1 MILTFLFLL
10 GIIFHE
16 IKSFFDRN
24 GEIIVPKNPIV
35 LKIKMIRGGLGFY
48 FSYPE
53 ILFIV
58 KKWELIADY
67 YLPTNDFLFSAL

>member
-16 IKSFFDRN
+16 IESFFDRN

-35 LKIKMIRGGLGFY
+35 LKIKMIRRGLGFY

-67 YLPTNDFLFSAL
+67 YLSTNDFLFSAL